1 MTLSAPLPLLVGQ
14 GLPPFEAITPE
25 QVEQAIPALLS
36 DLNESLSALEA
47 SLEQRLGEFAALRWE
62 EVMDPLHHL
71 GERLRWSWG
80 VVSHLNGVCNTPAL
94 REAHQQQQG
103 AVVQFGNRA
112 GQSRPIYRALEALKA
127 NPSQLDATQSRIL
140 ATELR
145 DMKLRGVGLEG
156 Q

>member
-80 VVSHLNGVCNTPAL
+80 W
-94 REAHQQQQG
+94 
-103 AVVQFGNRA
+103 
-112 GQSRPIYRALEALKA
+112 
-127 NPSQLDATQSRIL
+127 
-140 ATELR
+140 
-145 DMKLRGVGLEG
+145 
-156 Q
+156 